1 MLEPLLPKLSRMN
14 LEHLKTF
21 HYVARYGS
29 FTQAAHKLY
38 LTQPAISM
46 QIQGLENALHV
57 VLVDRS
63 RKKISL
69 TSEGKVLYS
78 YTQRLFNLFDEIEH
92 VMQDLNQL
100 QTGTLTIA
108 ATAVMGIYY
117 LTPILKE
124 YHQSFPLVTFKIRI
138 GNSQQVADWVENQ
151 EVDIG
156 LSGCIQC
163 PSSIKMIMIHN
174 EPYVTVVGQT
184 SPLLSLP
191 QPISAQEFLQNH
203 IVTREKGTRIR
214 VKIEDWLKKELPNTE
229 YQEPLI
235 NISSLEGAKRLVI
248 NGLGLISL
256 PELSI
261 KNEVASGMLVPIDVE
276 NFNVSTTYYLI
287 YQQNRKLSAAT
298 LQFILLLRDYSPKYA
313 IEEINLAFPGL

>member
-1 MLEPLLPKLSRMN
+1 MLESLLPKLSRMN
-14 LEHLKTF
+14 LEHLKAF
-21 HYVARYGS
+21 HYVAKHGS
-29 FTQAAHKLY
+29 FTQAAHVLY

-78 YTQRLFNLFDEIEH
+78 YTQRLFNLFDEIGH

-138 GNSQQVADWVENQ
+138 GNSQQVVDWVENQ
-151 EVDIG
+151 EVDLG
-156 LSGCIQC
+156 LSGCIPC

-174 EPYVTVVGQT
+174 EPYATVVGQT
-184 SPLLSLP
+184 SPLLSL
-191 QPISAQEFLQNH
+191 QRPISAQEFLQNH

-214 VKIEDWLKKELPNTE
+214 VKIEDWLKQELPNTE

-248 NGLGLISL
+248 NGLGLIAL

-261 KNEVASGMLVPIDVE
+261 KNEVHSGLLVPINVE
-276 NFNVSTTYYLI
+276 NFDVSTTYYLI
-287 YQQNRKLSAAT
+287 YQHNRKLSAAA
-298 LQFILLLRDYSPKYA
+298 LQFILLLRDHSPEYA
-313 IEEINLAFPGL
+313 IEEINLAFPDL